1 MAQHNLERKIAAEFE
16 LALGDVFIRRDDHF
30 IGGYAIHRTDRH
42 RVTDEWIA
50 LEKRGAGH

>member
-1 MAQHNLERKIAAEFE
+1 MAQHNLERRIASEFE
-16 LALGDVFIRRDDHF
+16 LVLGDVFIRRDDHF